1 MTGVPGVIRPMSRGA
16 RRLKNPT
23 MIQSSPSSRWPTTS
37 SPNSTL
43 ERSTLSRYHSSV
55 GGMSVFE
62 IMGLRLDAD
71 RRLTIV
77 EEELGQAR
85 EELSNYL
92 DEIER
97 LKHMLKD
104 AERRL
109 ITEEGLTNNAR
120 RETRDARRAR
130 DREREVRRLAEIR
143 ARGAELRLRRR
154 ERSHR

>member
-1 MTGVPGVIRPMSRGA
+1 
-16 RRLKNPT
+16 
-23 MIQSSPSSRWPTTS
+23 
-37 SPNSTL
+37 
-43 ERSTLSRYHSSV
+43 
-55 GGMSVFE
+55 MSVFE
-62 IMGLRLDAD
+62 IMGLCLDAD

-77 EEELGQAR
+77 EEELRQAR
-85 EELSNYL
+85 EELSNYF
-92 DEIER
+92 DENER
-97 LKHMLKD
+97 LKHKLKD

-130 DREREVRRLAEIR
+130 DREREARRLAEIR